1 MTVNTNSKTGIRF
14 GVIAVN
20 NLDPDVVE
28 NLWYGYGAVD
38 LSYQAAL
45 EELKAEIERDADN
58 IEDEVRIGI
67 AETDPSLVG
76 DERWE
81 ERRIEDEY
89 LRLGYDDREDYVE
102 NRLEAESWCIQIDE
116 PTIEGN
122 YQGVHYQIS
131 WLGGAP
137 LLFVFESPFKG
148 MFQLCSPCVPNA
160 VSLESPSD
168 VGAEG
173 YDVPPDWRI
182 GNDKA

>member
-1 MTVNTNSKTGIRF
+1 MIANTNTKTGIRF
-14 GVIAVN
+14 GVIACQ

-28 NLWYGYGAVD
+28 YLWYGYGAVD

-45 EELKAEIERDADN
+45 EEFKAEIERDADN

-102 NRLEAESWCIQIDE
+102 NTLRLS
-116 PTIEGN
+116 P
-122 YQGVHYQIS
+122 
-131 WLGGAP
+131 GA
-137 LLFVFESPFKG
+137 SR
-148 MFQLCSPCVPNA
+148 ST
-160 VSLESPSD
+160 SPSLKAPMRVCSTELTGS
-168 VGAEG
+168 VGHPCCSFSSLRSRVGFRYAALV
-173 YDVPPDWRI
+173 YQMLFR
-182 GNDKA
+182 